1 MAYVVALSI
10 LGWTLAGFALT
21 MLAPAFV
28 AFGYAEIDQA
38 WTFLVSAGV
47 TLFAGGALVAA
58 TRGISRRPNQREA
71 FALAVLVWSVL
82 PFFGALPL
90 YYVGVTPTA
99 TDAYFE
105 AMSGLTTTGATVLAE
120 PEAVARSVLVWRA
133 LLQWLGGLGALM
145 LTFVLLSF
153 YSVGAMKLF
162 RSAMPRGERH
172 DLRVQLAQSLQA
184 IWWIYLALTSACA
197 LSLFLAGVGV
207 FESVCLA
214 MSTLSTGGFS
224 TRGDSLASIASPA
237 VETVLVVFML
247 VGAVNFTFHWALFHG
262 RGWRAYAGDPEV
274 RYLVAVAVAGSAALA
289 AALLAAGHPGTF
301 ESIRAGVFHAVSMM
315 TTTGFH
321 YGEPVT
327 WGEPAAWNGLATW
340 PLFATLLLAVLA
352 LVGGCTGSTAGGL
365 KLLRLSLLIKLV
377 VRELNR
383 LPHPSAV
390 RRIVY
395 AGRAADESPLSGIL
409 TFFCTYAVALS
420 LIGVVLSFFG
430 LDFHHAFMAGAAA
443 LSNTGP
449 LAVLAEGGEGGY
461 DALAAGAK
469 WTLCVAMLLGRLELF
484 ALLAFLAG
492 AFRRT

>member
-21 MLAPAFV
+21 MLAPALV
-28 AFGYAEIDQA
+28 AFGYAETDQA

-105 AMSGLTTTGATVLAE
+105 AMSGLTTTGATVLAGLE
-120 PEAVARSVLVWRA
+120 TVERSVLVWRA

-153 YSVGAMKLF
+153 YSIGAMKLF

-184 IWWIYLALTSACA
+184 IWWIYLALTAACA

-247 VGAVNFTFHWALFHG
+247 IGAVNFTFHWALFHG
-262 RGWRAYAGDPEV
+262 RGWRVYAGDPEV
-274 RYLVAVAVAGSAALA
+274 RYLAAIAVAGSAALA
-289 AALLAAGHPGTF
+289 ASLLAAGHPGTF

-321 YGEPVT
+321 T
-327 WGEPAAWNGLATW
+327 GEPAIRGAPAGW

-365 KLLRLSLLIKLV
+365 KVYRVLLIFRQGLREIRRLIHPNGVFHIKLGDQLVPERV
-377 VRELNR
+377 VHAVWGFFAVYLIVFVAGVCILLGTSEVDFETAF
-383 LPHPSAV
+383 SAV
-390 RRIVY
+390 
-395 AGRAADESPLSGIL
+395 AANLNNLGPGLGE
-409 TFFCTYAVALS
+409 VARHYQ
-420 LIGVVLSFFG
+420 GMPTATKWVL
-430 LDFHHAFMAGAAA
+430 MA
-443 LSNTGP
+443 
-449 LAVLAEGGEGGY
+449 
-461 DALAAGAK
+461 
-469 WTLCVAMLLGRLELF
+469 AMLLGRLEIF
-484 ALLAFLAG
+484 TLLVVLAPG
-492 AFRRT
+492 YWRS